1 MELLRRLR
9 IDPYVLLLLATVG
22 VAALMPV
29 RGQGAVLFHH
39 VVTAAIALLFFLYGA
54 KLSPA
59 AVGRGLLHWRLQGT
73 VFLITFAL
81 FPLVGLGVATLA
93 RGQLPA
99 DLLTG
104 LVYLSLL
111 PSTVQSSIAFTSIA
125 RGNVAAALTS
135 ASISNLIGVI
145 LTPLLT
151 ALVLGGVVG
160 GMNAGSIL
168 DIALQILLPFA
179 LGQMARP
186 LIGGWLAGHKTL
198 TSVVDRGAI
207 LLVVYSAFS
216 EGMVAGVWSRVSA
229 HDLLWVFLLCCL
241 LLGIIMGIT
250 AGLARGL
257 GFDREDRIAILFC
270 GSKKSLAT
278 GIPMAGILFAG
289 QTMALIVLP
298 LMLFHQIQLFVCA
311 IIAQRFAATAATET
325 ASPVPQDA
333 PGKS

>member
-9 IDPYVLLLLATVG
+9 IDPYLLMLLATVG
-22 VAALMPV
+22 VAALLPV
-29 RGQGAVLFHH
+29 RGQGAVAFDY
-39 VVTAAIALLFFLYGA
+39 VVMAAIALLFFLYGA

-73 VFLITFAL
+73 VVLITFGL
-81 FPLVGLGVATLA
+81 FPLAGLGLATLA

-104 LVYLSLL
+104 IVYLSLL

-135 ASISNLIGVI
+135 ASISNLVGVA

-151 ALVLGGVVG
+151 ALVLGGAAG

-168 DIALQILLPFA
+168 DIASQILLPFA
-179 LGQMARP
+179 LGQLARP
-186 LIGGWLAGHKTL
+186 LIGDWLAGHKAL
-198 TSVVDRGAI
+198 TFAVDRGAI

-216 EGMVAGVWSRVSA
+216 KGMVEGVWSRVSA
-229 HDLLWVFLLCCL
+229 HDLLWVFLLCGV
-241 LLGIIMGIT
+241 LLGIIMGAT
-250 AGLARGL
+250 AGLARAL
-257 GFDREDRIAILFC
+257 GFHREDRIAILFC

-289 QTMALIVLP
+289 QSMALIVLP

-311 IIAQRFAATAATET
+311 ILAQRFAA
-325 ASPVPQDA
+325 SA
-333 PGKS
+333 PANANPPSQTSSGKI

>member
-9 IDPYVLLLLATVG
+9 IDPYLLMLLATVG
-22 VAALMPV
+22 VAALLPV
-29 RGQGAVLFHH
+29 RGEGAVVFDY
-39 VVTAAIALLFFLYGA
+39 VVMAAIALLFFLYGA

-73 VFLITFAL
+73 VFLITFGL

-135 ASISNLIGVI
+135 ASISNLAGVA

-151 ALVLGGVVG
+151 ALVIGGAAG

-168 DIALQILLPFA
+168 DIASQILLPFA
-179 LGQMARP
+179 LGQLARP
-186 LIGGWLAGHKTL
+186 LIGGWLAGHKVL

-216 EGMVAGVWSRVSA
+216 EGMVEGVWSRVSA
-229 HDLLWVFLLCCL
+229 HDLLWVFLLCCAV
-241 LLGIIMGIT
+241 LGIVMGAT

-311 IIAQRFAATAATET
+311 ILAQRFAA
-325 ASPVPQDA
+325 SA
-333 PGKS
+333 PESAELSARMSSGKS